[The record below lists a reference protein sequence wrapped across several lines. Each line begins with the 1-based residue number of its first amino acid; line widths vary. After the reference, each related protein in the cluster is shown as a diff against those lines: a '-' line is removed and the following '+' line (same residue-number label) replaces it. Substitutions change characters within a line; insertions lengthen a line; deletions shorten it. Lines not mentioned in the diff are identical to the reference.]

1 MKPYWQDDP
10 VTLYHGDCLDVLAGM
25 PDASVDAIVTD
36 PPAGISFMGK
46 DWDGNLG
53 HRDRW
58 IAWLAERMT
67 QAARVLK
74 PGGHALVWSL
84 PRTAGWTQIAC
95 EDAGLEIR
103 DSIAHIFGQGFPK
116 SKDVSKAIDKAA
128 GAAREVVG
136 ASPFASRKPNGTWT
150 GEVYGD
156 EPVHRQGPSLTAPAT
171 EDASR
176 WAGWGTALKPAH
188 EVWWLARKPLA
199 GTVAANALEYG
210 TGGLNIDAC
219 RVTAGRDYRD
229 KRASVVGLGSNRNGD
244 AYGEWGRIRADS
256 AHEAGRWPPNVVLT
270 HSPDCAEDC
279 VPWCPVPEMDGQSGA
294 SVSRIGSLR
303 QSAQPGDGYGMTHT
317 GSEYADHGGASRFFP
332 VFRYQ
337 AKASSDER
345 PRLEDGTAHCTV
357 KPLGLMRW
365 LVQLVTPPGGLV
377 LDQFAGSGAT
387 AEACVIHGFRSV
399 LIEQDVKSCA
409 LIRERLRKPIQVDL
423 FAEAAQ

>member
-1 MKPYWQDDP
+1 MKPYWQDDL
-10 VTLYHGDCLDVLAGM
+10 VTLYHGDCLDVLAEI
-25 PDASVDAIVTD
+25 PDASADAIVTD

-67 QAARVLK
+67 QATRVLK
-74 PGGHALVWSL
+74 PGGHALVWAL
-84 PRTAGWTQIAC
+84 PRTSGWTQIAL
-95 EDAGLEIR
+95 EDAGLEVR
-103 DSIAHIFGQGFPK
+103 DQIHHIFGQGFPK
-116 SKDVSKAIDKAA
+116 SLDVSKAIDKAA
-128 GAAREVVG
+128 GAERKVVG
-136 ASPFASRKPNGTWT
+136 KSPFASRKPNGTWI
-150 GEVYGD
+150 GSVYGD
-156 EPVHRQGPSLTAPAT
+156 EPVHRQGPSVTAPAT
-171 EDASR
+171 DEAVQWS
-176 WAGWGTALKPAH
+176 GWGTALKPAH

-199 GTVAANALEYG
+199 RTVAANVLEYG

-219 RVTAGRDYRD
+219 RVESTGESRARDGE
-229 KRASVVGLGSNRNGD
+229 ASQETRYVDQGGTDFAALPGIRGGD
-244 AYGEWGRIRADS
+244 P
-256 AHEAGRWPPNVVLT
+256 AGRWPTNIVLT

-279 VPWCPVPEMDGQSGA
+279 APWCPVTEMDRQSGTLA
-294 SVSRIGSLR
+294 TCGGPKRTTHDSGMFGIG
-303 QSAQPGDGYGMTHT
+303 QPGTVYSDP
-317 GSEYADHGGASRFFP
+317 GGVSRFFP

-337 AKASSDER
+337 AKAGSGER
-345 PRLEDGTAHCTV
+345 PRLEDGTTHCTV

-387 AEACVIHGFRSV
+387 GEACVIHGFRGV

-423 FAEAAQ
+423 FGSDAA